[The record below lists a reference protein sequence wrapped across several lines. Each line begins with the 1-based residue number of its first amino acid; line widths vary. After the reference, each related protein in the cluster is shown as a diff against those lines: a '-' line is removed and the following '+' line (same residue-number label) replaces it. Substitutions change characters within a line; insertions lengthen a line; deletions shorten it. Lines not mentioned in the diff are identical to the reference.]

1 MELDHYGE
9 LEFLVTSGLGLGH
22 LLFWI
27 SAQVCNLNVH

>member
-1 MELDHYGE
+1 MELDHDSE